1 MANANAFDFPQEV
14 LSETVKLKR
23 KGIWREGVSAEKKE
37 ELLNNWSMAVAE
49 VFGVEPPEIKY
60 EPENVAE
67 YVLSGGGRYYKP
79 TNTIF
84 LYRKVSL
91 MTLFVMFSYVVLE
104 GDILDLNISNQE
116 TGYTQSSHV
125 HRAASVD
132 YSTAIDWGHSLFNAA
147 FPDDYRSALERGLF
161 RTEI

>member
-67 YVLSGGGRYYKP
+67 YVISGGGRYYRP

-91 MTLFVMFSYVVLE
+91 MTLFVMFSHVVLD
-104 GDILDLNISNQE
+104 GD
-116 TGYTQSSHV
+116 
-125 HRAASVD
+125 VD
-132 YSTAIDWGHSLFNAA
+132 YSTAMDWGHSLFNAA
-147 FPDDYRSALERGLF
+147 LPNAYRSALERGLF
-161 RTEI
+161 ITEI